1 MTSPDRR
8 PPVNSAT
15 SRAIRRLPK
24 AELHLHIE
32 GTLEPEMLFC
42 LATRNGVSLPFAD
55 VAAVRQAYVFSDL
68 QSFLDVYYA
77 GCAVLVAER
86 DFYEL
91 TSAYLERAHAQGV
104 VHAEI
109 FFDPQTHID
118 RGIPLEAVVG
128 GIAGALAD
136 GEKDLGITSRL
147 IMCFLR
153 HLGGDAAMA
162 MLERA
167 LPYREH
173 LTAVGLD
180 SSERGF
186 PPSGFRAVF
195 DRAAGEGLWAVAHAG
210 EEGPAEYIWE
220 AIDLLGARRI
230 DHGVR
235 CEEDPRLVDRLVADQ
250 IPLTMCPLSN
260 VKLGVVPSLEQHN
273 LARLLRRG
281 CG

>member
-1 MTSPDRR
+1 MPMWPPCGRPTSFPTCSRSSTSTTPGVR
-8 PPVNSAT
+8 CSSPSAT
-15 SRAIRRLPK
+15 STSSLRPISS
-24 AELHLHIE
+24 
-32 GTLEPEMLFC
+32 G
-42 LATRNGVSLPFAD
+42 LA
-55 VAAVRQAYVFSDL
+55 
-68 QSFLDVYYA
+68 
-77 GCAVLVAER
+77 
-86 DFYEL
+86 
-91 TSAYLERAHAQGV
+91 AQGV

-153 HLGGDAAMA
+153 HLGRGCGHGDARA
-162 MLERA
+162 A

-235 CEEDPRLVDRLVADQ
+235 CEGGPEAGGPSVGRSDTAHHVPAVQR
-250 IPLTMCPLSN
+250 PSW
-260 VKLGVVPSLEQHN
+260 GVVPTLEQHN
-273 LARLLRRG
+273 LGPVAPPRG